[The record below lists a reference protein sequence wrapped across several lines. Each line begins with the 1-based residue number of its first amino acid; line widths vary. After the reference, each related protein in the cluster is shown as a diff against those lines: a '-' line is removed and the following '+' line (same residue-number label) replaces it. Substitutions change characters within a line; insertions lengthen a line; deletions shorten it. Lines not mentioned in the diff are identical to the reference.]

1 MAQSSTSFAKGKSG
15 NPRGKPPGKTS
26 RARFRSLVDASLPEI
41 VENLVAAAKG
51 GDMQASKI
59 ILDRCIPSLK
69 PTSDT
74 VKITTTGT
82 LAQRGER
89 IIIAMGKGEC
99 SPDQAK
105 AALDVLMA
113 QSKLIEQSEIA
124 ERLEAIEKWLH
135 EHNAA
140 R

>member
-1 MAQSSTSFAKGKSG
+1 MARSSTSFAKGKSA
-15 NPRGKPPGKTS
+15 NPRGRPAGKTS
-26 RARFRSLVDASLPEI
+26 RARFRALVTPSLPEI
-41 VENLVAAAKG
+41 IQKLVSAAKG
-51 GDMQASKI
+51 GDLQASKI
-59 ILDRCIPSLK
+59 ILDRCIPALK

-74 VKITTTGT
+74 VAITTSGT
-82 LAQRGER
+82 LAERGER
-89 IIIAMGKGEC
+89 IITAMSKGEC

-105 AALDVLMA
+105 AALDVLTA
-113 QSKLIEQSEIA
+113 QSKLIEQSEIT